1 VIKSKFTTELRLNV
15 RLDNNAFEGG
25 SSRVRRVGEQIQR
38 ELAQLLQQE
47 VKDPRVKWV
56 TISAVKVTKDFS
68 HATVFFT
75 VIGNYEETV
84 DPEIIE
90 GLDRTTGYLR
100 RELGR
105 RIKLRITPELHFKY
119 DISTIRGDKLASL
132 IDAAVES
139 DKNNKS
145 E

>member
-1 VIKSKFTTELRLNV
+1 M
-15 RLDNNAFEGG
+15 NNPGEDGN
-25 SSRVRRVGEQIQR
+25 SRTRRVGEQIQR
-38 ELAQLLQQE
+38 VLAELLQKE

-56 TISAVKVTKDFS
+56 TVSAVKVTKDFS

-84 DPEIIE
+84 DPEIVV
-90 GLDRTTGYLR
+90 GLESSAGFLR

-105 RIKLRITPELHFKY
+105 QIKLRITPELHFKY
-119 DISTIRGDKLASL
+119 DVSTIRGDRLATL
-132 IDAAVES
+132 IDNAVAS
-139 DKNNKS
+139 DKKNNQS